1 MVFFNLEFKNMNLT
15 NPMRKA
21 KVTLKKNVLRSV
33 GESAFAKSE
42 FQNLAKKKLSI
53 PVKLFHL

>member
-1 MVFFNLEFKNMNLT
+1 MNLV

-21 KVTLKKNVLRSV
+21 KVTLKKTALRTV
-33 GESAFAKSE
+33 GESAFAQSE
-42 FQNLAKKKLSI
+42 FQNLAKKKLTI